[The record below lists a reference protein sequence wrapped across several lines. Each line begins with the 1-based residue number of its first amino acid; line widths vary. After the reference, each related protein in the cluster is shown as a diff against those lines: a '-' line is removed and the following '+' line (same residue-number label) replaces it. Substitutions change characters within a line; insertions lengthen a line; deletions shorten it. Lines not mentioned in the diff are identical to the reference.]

1 MKVIEKTGKV
11 TREYTIVGP
20 KRETVDSFWRYLL
33 DTGIITSYDIKGV

>member
-20 KRETVDSFWRYLL
+20 QYKTVDSFWKYLL
-33 DTGIITSYDIKGV
+33 LMGIITGYEIKEV